1 MTDRAL
7 HGASLEATVG
17 QLTTGSPR
25 SAAAARAVSSTLPPP
40 APTIV
45 RAPSSRASAFTR
57 STSASEHSPPKRCTA
72 CRRPASPRLAS
83 HVSASRPMTVLPA
96 MISAGPSSPSAA
108 ISRPS
113 AAVAPLPCVYRP
125 GEQKTVR
132 SAIGIASFGLVVPPL
147 DLGQLQPLLDQFRR
161 LPGEFLPLAT
171 ELGPSLL
178 YRRPEVA
185 RRRWSESAPGEV
197 GDFLLLV

>member
-17 QLTTGSPR
+17 QFTTGSPR

-45 RAPSSRASAFTR
+45 RAEHARADDLTR
-57 STSASEHSPPKRCTA
+57 SISTSEHSPPNWCTA
-72 CRRPASPRLAS
+72 WCSFASSRLDF

-96 MISAGPSSPSAA
+96 MISTGPSSPSAA

-113 AAVAPLPCVYRP
+113 AAVAPLPCVYRL
-125 GEQKTVR
+125 GEQKTWILVSKRELDMENILMAR
-132 SAIGIASFGLVVPPL
+132 SFY
-147 DLGQLQPLLDQFRR
+147 
-161 LPGEFLPLAT
+161 E
-171 ELGPSLL
+171 
-178 YRRPEVA
+178 
-185 RRRWSESAPGEV
+185 
-197 GDFLLLV
+197 